1 MLQAVWIYDEWLI
14 AQWAKMMSCSVLVG
28 TSHSLQSLKTKKL
41 DPRSKSLHF
50 KTFLSSDFILLSVKE
65 HYQTHFCFVLD
76 WTVQRGSLISLFV
89 LSVLGFSRGS
99 LSSWPCFTLSPDS
112 PPAERGLSPRTV
124 PGLELAHTHIS
135 THTKSSLRLLYFRQK
150 RKEKENL
157 SCTVCLVS
165 SSRDTRSSGQIWSMW
180 WPEI

>member
-1 MLQAVWIYDEWLI
+1 MPRAVRIYDEWLI

-50 KTFLSSDFILLSVKE
+50 KTFLSPDFILLSVKE

-112 PPAERGLSPRTV
+112 PPLRGDCH
-124 PGLELAHTHIS
+124 PGLCQAWGWHTHIR

>member
-14 AQWAKMMSCSVLVG
+14 AQWAKMVSCSVLVG
-28 TSHSLQSLKTKKL
+28 TSHSRQSLKTKKL

-50 KTFLSSDFILLSVKE
+50 KTFLSPDFMLLSVKE

-112 PPAERGLSPRTV
+112 PPRWEGTV
-124 PGLELAHTHIS
+124 TQDCARLGVGTHTHKH
-135 THTKSSLRLLYFRQK
+135 THKIFSPSPIF
-150 RKEKENL
+150 
-157 SCTVCLVS
+157 
-165 SSRDTRSSGQIWSMW
+165 
-180 WPEI
+180 